1 MAASDYSKEELNKF
15 LEQLDTNAFNR
26 IQQFFSSMPRL
37 KHDVKVTNPKTKVE
51 STVTLTG
58 LNDFFG

>member
-15 LEQLDTNAFNR
+15 LEQLDTNAFNKV
-26 IQQFFSSMPRL
+26 QKFFASMPRL